1 MGCAASRHGAVSS
14 PSYDVS
20 SCSYNMSRSASASAD
35 LGGSSSALSIW
46 SRPVRLEAF
55 DNDDDDNER
64 RRRSGR
70 EAAATAAAVATTTTV
85 RLGNVRRCVEG
96 EQAAAGWP
104 SWLSAVAA
112 EAVHGW
118 VPLRAESFEKLEKV
132 GQGTYSSV
140 FRAREI
146 ATGRLVAL
154 KKVRF
159 DSVEPESVRF
169 MAREILILRRL
180 RGHPNVVGLEGLITS
195 RSSSSIYLVFEYLE
209 HDLAGLNSSPDITFT
224 EPQVHQ
230 VLHAAAAGGAGALPR
245 ARVMHRDIKCAN
257 LLVSNGGELKV
268 ADFGL
273 ANLFSPASAAPLTSR
288 VVTLWYRPP
297 ELLLGATAYEPS
309 VDLWSAGCVF
319 AEMHARRPVLQ
330 GRTEVE
336 QIHKIFKLCG
346 SPPDDFWHRSGIS
359 HAAVF
364 RPQQPYP
371 SRLRDTFAA
380 SMPDHAFRLLA
391 TLLSL
396 DPAARGTAA
405 AALDAEYFTTA
416 PYACEPANLPKY
428 APNKEMDA
436 KFREESRRRSN
447 LRSQGGEA
455 AKRLSRGHKSM
466 QLQDTNQSHVHA
478 EESLPVVAE
487 NGGAVARYEGEP
499 RLFVDLEPVPAI
511 SRRHGDGD
519 HAAPCARTMSSSFKE
534 PPRVADHLPLSGPV
548 QLAASTGFAWA
559 KKPRPDATTAAAAV
573 TKRSGS
579 KGPGTNNTNNGG
591 GDGARTTSAAAA
603 APAAAAPYEVES
615 QEMIK
620 QWAQVADAFSASEA
634 YNSRFRQTLDAK
646 QLKTG
651 KMYKGKVNRVDYSGP
666 LLSQPRRID
675 ELLHNHEQ
683 QIRQAGRRS
692 WFKKGSK
699 KEQH

>member
-14 PSYDVS
+14 PPYDVSS

-35 LGGSSSALSIW
+35 LGSSSALSIW

-55 DNDDDDNER
+55 DEEDDER
-64 RRRSGR
+64 RRLSGR
-70 EAAATAAAVATTTTV
+70 DAAA
-85 RLGNVRRCVEG
+85 RLGNVRRCMEG

-118 VPLRAESFEKLEKV
+118 VPLRAESFERLEKI

-140 FRAREI
+140 FRAREL

-180 RGHPNVVGLEGLITS
+180 RGHPNVVGLEGIITS
-195 RSSSSIYLVFEYLE
+195 RSSPSIYLVFEYLE
-209 HDLAGLNSSPDITFT
+209 HDLAGLSSSPDITFT
-224 EPQVHQ
+224 EPQIKCYMRQLLEGLAHC
-230 VLHAAAAGGAGALPR
+230 HARG
-245 ARVMHRDIKCAN
+245 VMHRDIKCAN
-257 LLVSNGGELKV
+257 LLVNNSGELKV

-273 ANLFSPASAAPLTSR
+273 ANLFAPAPAAPLTSR

-336 QIHKIFKLCG
+336 QIHRIFKLCG
-346 SPPDDFWHRSGIS
+346 SPPEDFWRRLGLS
-359 HAAVF
+359 HGAVF

-380 SMPDHAFRLLA
+380 SMPDHTFRLLA

-396 DPAARGTAA
+396 DPAGRGTAA

-416 PYACEPANLPKY
+416 PYACEPESLPKY

-436 KFREESRRRSN
+436 KLREESRRRSN
-447 LRSQGGEA
+447 LPSQGGEA
-455 AKRLSRGHKSM
+455 DKGLSRGHKSM
-466 QLQDTNQSHVHA
+466 RLQDTNQSHVHA

-487 NGGAVARYEGEP
+487 NGVTMAGNDGDS

-511 SRRHGDGD
+511 SKRHGGSVGGD
-519 HAAPCARTMSSSFKE
+519 HAAPCARARTMSTSFKE
-534 PPRVADHLPLSGPV
+534 PPCVAEHLPLSGPV
-548 QLAASTGFAWA
+548 QLAASTGFSWA
-559 KKPRPDATTAAAAV
+559 KKPRPDATTAAV
-573 TKRSGS
+573 TVTMRSGS
-579 KGPGTNNTNNGG
+579 MGPGTNRNNNSGG
-591 GDGARTTSAAAA
+591 GDGARTTSGSGATATAT
-603 APAAAAPYEVES
+603 AAAAPYEAEK
-615 QEMIK
+615 QEVIK

-634 YNSRFRQTLDAK
+634 YNSRLRQTLDAK

-651 KMYKGKVNRVDYSGP
+651 MVS
-666 LLSQPRRID
+666 LSQLTITSTANLQSSAVSLIISRYRVLD
-675 ELLHNHEQ
+675 FVTLMDNL
-683 QIRQAGRRS
+683 
-692 WFKKGSK
+692 
-699 KEQH
+699 